1 MKEML
6 YENGLSVI
14 KQKVES
20 QDGGNK
26 KTKYAKFS
34 EKRIFLTP

>member
-1 MKEML
+1 MP

-26 KTKYAKFS
+26 KTIKHAKFS